1 MRKSPMAWRRSAQRL
16 LLVAVLAL
24 VAGGADCSGRYM
36 ITNAENLYSYE
47 RPFTDA
53 AADQVR
59 KDADDL
65 CRRRG
70 RVAIQ
75 VSNVCEPTRCFT
87 NFQCVSKDELP
98 MIVR

>member
-1 MRKSPMAWRRSAQRL
+1 MSRRVRR
-16 LLVAVLAL
+16 LAL
-24 VAGGADCSGRYM
+24 VALVALAAGGANCSGRYM
-36 ITNAENLYSYE
+36 ITNQENFYTYE

-53 AADQVR
+53 AAAEVR

-75 VSNVCEPTRCFT
+75 VSDVCEMTRCFT
-87 NFQCVSKDELP
+87 NFQCVSQGELP
-98 MIVR
+98 QIVR